1 MENDDI
7 NPGELEHDSPGENEN
22 AESPAAGEELPGDV
36 TRLEVEGKTVYILG
50 TAHVSRK
57 SVEDVRAAAEAI
69 RPDVVAVELC
79 EPRYRAMRDPDA
91 WKNMNI
97 LKVIR
102 EKKAVF
108 LLAQLILSSFYRK
121 IGEELGVKPGEE
133 MLEGVKQAE
142 RLGAE
147 LVLADRKVDV
157 TLRRVWGALGIWKK
171 FKLMAHILGALF
183 MGEKIDEKTVE
194 EIKQK
199 DQLEAVLETFG
210 ESFPEI
216 KGRLIDERDAYL
228 AEKIRRSSGSPVL
241 AVVGAGHV
249 AGIVENIESERDL
262 SDLETTPPKSRWPS
276 VVKWLIPL
284 LILGLVIY
292 GFFSGG
298 PERSIEAV
306 YIWVAVNAVFS
317 AVGAALALAH
327 PLTVLS
333 AFVAA
338 PITSLNPMIA
348 AGWVCG
354 LVQAKVR
361 QPAVKDLEDLPSAL
375 TSVKGFWLNPVTRIL
390 LVVVLANLGSSVG
403 TFVSGSWI
411 AVHVL

>member
-1 MENDDI
+1 
-7 NPGELEHDSPGENEN
+7 
-22 AESPAAGEELPGDV
+22 
-36 TRLEVEGKTVYILG
+36 
-50 TAHVSRK
+50 
-57 SVEDVRAAAEAI
+57 
-69 RPDVVAVELC
+69 
-79 EPRYRAMRDPDA
+79 
-91 WKNMNI
+91 
-97 LKVIR
+97 
-102 EKKAVF
+102 
-108 LLAQLILSSFYRK
+108 
-121 IGEELGVKPGEE
+121 
-133 MLEGVKQAE
+133 
-142 RLGAE
+142 
-147 LVLADRKVDV
+147 
-157 TLRRVWGALGIWKK
+157 
-171 FKLMAHILGALF
+171 
-183 MGEKIDEKTVE
+183 
-194 EIKQK
+194 
-199 DQLEAVLETFG
+199 
-210 ESFPEI
+210 
-216 KGRLIDERDAYL
+216 
-228 AEKIRRSSGSPVL
+228 
-241 AVVGAGHV
+241 
-249 AGIVENIESERDL
+249 
-262 SDLETTPPKSRWPS
+262 LETTPPKSRWPS

>member
-1 MENDDI
+1 MLD
-7 NPGELEHDSPGENEN
+7 P
-22 AESPAAGEELPGDV
+22 ES
-36 TRLEVEGKTVYILG
+36 
-50 TAHVSRK
+50 
-57 SVEDVRAAAEAI
+57 
-69 RPDVVAVELC
+69 
-79 EPRYRAMRDPDA
+79 

-97 LKVIR
+97 FRVIR
-102 EKKAVF
+102 EKKALF
-108 LLAQLILSSFYRK
+108 LLAQLIMTSFYRK
-121 IGEELGVKPGEE
+121 LGEQLGVQPGAE
-133 MLEGVKQAE
+133 MLEGIKQAE
-142 RLGAE
+142 KHGAE
-147 LVLADRKVDV
+147 LVLADRRVEI
-157 TLRRVWGALGIWKK
+157 TLRRVWGGLSFWKK
-171 FKLMAHILGALF
+171 FKLMAHIMAALF
-183 MGEKIDEKTVE
+183 TGEKIDAETVE

-216 KGRLIDERDAYL
+216 KERLIDERDVYL
-228 AEKIRRSSGSPVL
+228 AQKIRSSPGERIL

-249 AGIVENIESERDL
+249 SGIVEHLKASHDL
-262 SDLETTPPKSRWPS
+262 TELDSVPPRARWP
-276 VVKWLIPL
+276 VVAKWLIPI
-284 LILGLVIY
+284 LIVGLVVY

-298 PERSIEAV
+298 VDKSIEAV
-306 YIWVAVNAVFS
+306 YIWLAVNAVFS
-317 AVGAALALAH
+317 AAGAALALAH
-327 PLTVLS
+327 PLTVIS
-333 AFVAA
+333 AFIAA

-361 QPAVKDLEDLPSAL
+361 QPTVKDFEDLPSAV